1 MNASSDENSAPSPE
15 QCPTGEEEGSLLSRP
30 APSTI
35 QSGGISRTIWR
46 LALPTWG
53 AFVLLNLMGIIDM
66 FFVGKL
72 GPAAVAAVTMGG
84 IMIGIVVMLAL
95 GVAMGTTALVA
106 NAFGRD
112 DPEDANAVTAQGL
125 TIAVFLAAFLASI
138 CLPLAPVIIQAMGGS
153 PEVVAEG
160 ATYLRIVAGGGIAL
174 LVQIALGAA
183 LRGAGDAITPM
194 KAMISAIIVN
204 MVLDPILIFGMFGFP
219 ALGVAGSAWATVIGR
234 GVATLLMVAVLLSDG
249 RSPLSLK
256 VHQMAP
262 RIDIIKRIFRI
273 GIFASGRALL
283 RNISRLA
290 LMRLAA
296 MFGTPAV
303 AAFGICFRLQ
313 MLILGPGNGF
323 GTAAA
328 TMVGQNLGAGQ
339 PERGERSGWI
349 AAGTAMAVGVG
360 FTALF
365 WGAPH
370 LLIRVFNRD
379 PEVVRIGVNL
389 LRWFAGSFPLLLGG
403 FVLGQA
409 MTGAGDSLRPML
421 ITGVSQV
428 LIGLPLAGTLAARW
442 ESAEGIWVGFFVGN
456 ILMGVLSAAVFY
468 RGKWKTVDVT
478 PAELPSSAPTETV
491 REMPREN
498 G

>member
-1 MNASSDENSAPSPE
+1 MNADYDDDSVPPA
-15 QCPTGEEEGSLLSRP
+15 EESRVDGDGLMSRP

-35 QSGGISRTIWR
+35 REGSISRTIWR
-46 LALPTWG
+46 LALPTWA
-53 AFVLLNLMGIIDM
+53 AFVFLNLMGIIDM

-72 GPAAVAAVTMGG
+72 GAAAVAAVTMGG

-112 DPEDANAVTAQGL
+112 APEEADAITAQAL
-125 TIAVFLAAFLASI
+125 LIAVFLAAVLAAV
-138 CLPLAPVIIQAMGGS
+138 CLPLAPHIIRAMGGS
-153 PEVVAEG
+153 TTVVEEG
-160 ATYLRIVAGGGIAL
+160 ADYLRIVAGGGIAL
-174 LVQIALGAA
+174 LVQISLGAA
-183 LRGAGDAITPM
+183 LRGAGDALTPM
-194 KAMISAIIVN
+194 KAMVSAILVN
-204 MVLDPILIFGMFGFP
+204 LVLDPIMIYGMFGFP
-219 ALGVAGSAWATVIGR
+219 RLEVAGSAYATVIGR
-234 GVATLLMVAVLLSDG
+234 GVATLMLVGALLTDG

-256 VHQMAP
+256 LRAMRP
-262 RIDIIKRIFRI
+262 RLDIIGRIFRI
-273 GIFASGRALL
+273 GVFASGRAML

-313 MLILGPGNGF
+313 MLILGPGKGF

-339 PERGERSGWI
+339 PGRGERSGWT
-349 AAGTAMAVGVG
+349 AAGTAMLVGVG

-365 WGAPH
+365 WGAPGA
-370 LLIRVFNRD
+370 LIRVFNTD
-379 PEVVRIGVNL
+379 PQVVETGVNL
-389 LRWFAGSFPLLLGG
+389 LRWFAGSFPFLLVG
-403 FVLGQA
+403 FVLGEA

-421 ITGVSQV
+421 ITGASQV
-428 LIGLPLAGTLAARW
+428 LIGLPMAAALATGW
-442 ESAEGIWVGFFVGN
+442 NSAEGIWVGFFAGN
-456 ILMGVLSAAVFY
+456 MLMGVLSAAAFR
-468 RGKWKTVDVT
+468 RGRWKDMDVAPT
-478 PAELPSSAPTETV
+478 AELPPA
-491 REMPREN
+491 